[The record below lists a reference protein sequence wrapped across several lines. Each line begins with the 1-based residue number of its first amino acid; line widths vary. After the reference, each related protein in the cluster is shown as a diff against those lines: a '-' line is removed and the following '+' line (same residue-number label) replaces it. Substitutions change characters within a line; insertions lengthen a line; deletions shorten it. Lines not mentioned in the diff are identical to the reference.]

1 MMNARILALL
11 LAVAAALLFMPLPGW
26 SQAEAGKAAPAAE
39 STPAVHKKTMW
50 EKIKEGGVMMI
61 PLALCSIFTV
71 YLIWDGVVRTS
82 KRRTAPDEHVN
93 GVKNL
98 FRAGDYVGAYK
109 FCKDN
114 PSPLTNVL
122 RVGISLLGDGK
133 QMAEEGMLAELAK
146 ENSRVQT
153 FISYLSV
160 IGVCTPM
167 IGLTGT
173 VSGMIKAFENLGSA
187 GIGDPSG
194 LAAAI
199 GEVLV
204 ATLTGLAVAIPAFGA
219 FYYLRSRGL
228 AAIHHIQDTV
238 AVLFRKMP
246 YEQLHGAHVGG
257 EEIYAAPPN
266 WSGAAAAEAS
276 AH

>member
-1 MMNARILALL
+1 MKMHRVLAE
-11 LAVAAALLFMPLPGW
+11 AAAADSEAIIVHL
-26 SQAEAGKAAPAAE
+26 QETAGKATTA
-39 STPAVHKKTMW
+39 
-50 EKIKEGGVMMI
+50 
-61 PLALCSIFTV
+61 TV
-71 YLIWDGVVRTS
+71 KLNT
-82 KRRTAPDEHVN
+82 K
-93 GVKNL
+93 
-98 FRAGDYVGAYK
+98 
-109 FCKDN
+109 
-114 PSPLTNVL
+114 
-122 RVGISLLGDGK
+122 LLGRIAKATEVNFLERGLIVL
-133 QMAEEGMLAELAK
+133 ASVVVIAPMLGFL
-146 ENSRVQT
+146 
-153 FISYLSV
+153 
-160 IGVCTPM
+160 
-167 IGLTGT
+167 GT

-246 YEQLHGAHVGG
+246 YDQLHGAHVGG